1 MEHIRVNEK
10 IRLEMLKAS
19 MAQII
24 FETIDRDRK
33 YLRNWLPFVDDTKK
47 VSDTETFIAT
57 VTNTNNNKDII
68 YSIWYNE
75 MFAGLI
81 GFKDTDWMN
90 KKSEIGYWLAEN
102 MQGKRIVTSCVEKL
116 IQHAFQKLKLNRI
129 QIKVAENNT
138 KSASIPKRLGFVYEG
153 TERAGEKHHNKY
165 LNLKVYSLL
174 KEDISKSFA
183 T

>member
-1 MEHIRVNEK
+1 
-10 IRLEMLKAS
+10 
-19 MAQII
+19 
-24 FETIDRDRK
+24 
-33 YLRNWLPFVDDTKK
+33 
-47 VSDTETFIAT
+47 
-57 VTNTNNNKDII
+57 
-68 YSIWYNE
+68 

-102 MQGKRIVTSCVEKL
+102 MQGKHIVTSCVEKL